1 MPIPVLTHPH
11 RQPFPAIPTL
21 GLASLPA
28 DFPTRASP
36 LPSDPTDNDEANALT
51 VVALQRLALT
61 KPLLLMLLPS
71 LAMHVGQQPSML
83 LRRPLLMQPVLNFR
97 STLVG
102 LRRDCATSPAC
113 SA

>member
-1 MPIPVLTHPH
+1 MALRRLALT
-11 RQPFPAIPTL
+11 R
-21 GLASLPA
+21 
-28 DFPTRASP
+28 P
-36 LPSDPTDNDEANALT
+36 LLCPPLLLEGVDEEANALT

-61 KPLLLMLLPS
+61 KSPLWLLPPS

-102 LRRDCATSPAC
+102 LCRN
-113 SA
+113 